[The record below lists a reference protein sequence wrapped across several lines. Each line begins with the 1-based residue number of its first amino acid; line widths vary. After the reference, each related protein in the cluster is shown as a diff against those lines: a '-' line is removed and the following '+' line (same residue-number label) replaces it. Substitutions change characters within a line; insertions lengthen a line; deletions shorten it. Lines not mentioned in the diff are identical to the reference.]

1 MAQDDE
7 VSARL
12 SKAIRGFENLS
23 EELDQLKSDLEEGRV
38 DPDWLKKF
46 YRKVMDNFRVL
57 GVSNVDDLFQHM
69 LFVKSLQNREFAK
82 HLNDLVGEE
91 LAAEIGFAIEFL
103 PRSMPH
109 YIKLLLENKLIDLE
123 RASDPKYLR
132 TILHNNKDFIMSQFV
147 EDGVGLRLDG
157 NFLKNAKYAVENDD
171 REVAIVL
178 ISTVIEHR
186 LNMCVNDMLEDR
198 GLSADDAEK
207 AIGNRNIDD
216 KIGWLMKILGNE
228 FPDGIKRQ
236 IVKTTNLR
244 NAIVH
249 FKPRR
254 WLSSIDSPTE
264 MQKVIQQLD
273 FDEVFRCVDEL
284 ESTLESFRENSE
296 PNYALAKKLSNVMLD
311 FSSSP
316 LLSDC

>member
-1 MAQDDE
+1 
-7 VSARL
+7 
-12 SKAIRGFENLS
+12 
-23 EELDQLKSDLEEGRV
+23 
-38 DPDWLKKF
+38 
-46 YRKVMDNFRVL
+46 
-57 GVSNVDDLFQHM
+57 
-69 LFVKSLQNREFAK
+69 
-82 HLNDLVGEE
+82 
-91 LAAEIGFAIEFL
+91 
-103 PRSMPH
+103 
-109 YIKLLLENKLIDLE
+109 
-123 RASDPKYLR
+123 
-132 TILHNNKDFIMSQFV
+132 MSQFV

-186 LNMCVNDMLEDR
+186 LNMCVNDMLEDK

-236 IVKTTNLR
+236 ILKITNLR

-254 WLSSIDSPTE
+254 WLTSINSRTE
-264 MQKVIQQLD
+264 NQQVIQKLD

-284 ESTLESFRENSE
+284 ESTLESFRENSD
-296 PNYALAKKLSNVMLD
+296 PNYALAKKLSNVMFD

-316 LLSDC
+316 LLSDR